1 MQAIVLTPNQLQNL
15 MFQASPLE
23 NLSIEDAQ
31 DNLMNLGAHI
41 TKEKADLMK
50 AALKAMEERKNGGLM
65 NLQYTL
71 SAADKAGMMKG
82 VEAML
87 AMIKSKIASGPPLS
101 AEHQAMIQPMIA
113 KAEKEIAAYKAQ
125 AGLMNLQQTMSAADK
140 AKMLEMTENLL
151 AWAKTTLKT
160 HLAAGPVSAE
170 HLAMMN
176 ASIAKLEKSIA
187 DAKAQAG
194 LVNLQQ
200 TMTPAY
206 KASLMA
212 APIDL
217 LKLIEVKINAS
228 IANGTNSAAHLALA
242 YETLPII

>member
-1 MQAIVLTPNQLQNL
+1 M
-15 MFQASPLE
+15 
-23 NLSIEDAQ
+23 
-31 DNLMNLGAHI
+31 
-41 TKEKADLMK
+41 
-50 AALKAMEERKNGGLM
+50 
-65 NLQYTL
+65 
-71 SAADKAGMMKG
+71 
-82 VEAML
+82 
-87 AMIKSKIASGPPLS
+87 S

-113 KAEKEIAAYKAQ
+113 KLEKEIATYKAQ
-125 AGLMNLQQTMSAADK
+125 AGLMNLQYVALTPADK

-200 TMTPAY
+200 TMSPAY
-206 KASLMA
+206 KASLMTA
-212 APIDL
+212 SIDL
-217 LKLIEVKINAS
+217 LKMMEVKIKAS
-228 IANGTNSAAHLALA
+228 IAKGTLSAEHLALGL
-242 YETLPII
+242 ETLPII